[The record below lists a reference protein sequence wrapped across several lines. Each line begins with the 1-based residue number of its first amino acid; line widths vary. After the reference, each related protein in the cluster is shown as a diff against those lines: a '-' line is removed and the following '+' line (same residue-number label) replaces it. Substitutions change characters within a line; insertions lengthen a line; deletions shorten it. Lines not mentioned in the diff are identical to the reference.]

1 MGILVSIDN
10 GGTLTDAC
18 AVVGSDI
25 FHTKTL
31 TTPYDLTECFIEVL
45 KSLSEKIYG
54 EPQIHKLLN
63 EADYIRYST
72 TQGTNAVV
80 ERKGP
85 RLGLIHSGKTAPSR
99 LNGGGEETELF
110 TVLVGDRAQAINT
123 KLSDDKLTIEVVEA
137 VNSLVAQGANRL
149 VLSLSGVDIEGQERR
164 VRNLM
169 LRQFPGHLLGAVPI
183 LLSHEL
189 VDVYPGDEK
198 RRTWTAI
205 LNSFLHPEMERFLY
219 NAEGALR
226 SYRTRN
232 PLLIFRNDG
241 NSTRVAKTVA
251 LKTYSSGPR
260 GGLEGGQALAKHYG
274 FSSAITMDIGGTTT
288 DIGIIDG
295 KEIRETRH
303 GDVEGITVSL
313 PLSHIFS
320 IGAGGSSVFR
330 VEKGKITVGPDSV
343 GAAPGPACFGRGGT
357 EATIT
362 DAYLLAG
369 LFDPKT
375 FSGGDLSLDEERAR
389 KAVQKNIA
397 EPLGVDIEGAI
408 QAMQQAYHQK
418 IAENIGE
425 HGKVGKGAILLAFG
439 GAGPLSACG
448 VADIANI
455 NSILVPSRAAVFSA
469 FGIGFSDIAHSYE
482 NRLRK
487 TTEVALKETLEIMT
501 RRARRDMFAE
511 GFDLRDCK
519 ISRAVTYEKGGKETT
534 VALGKRAVLPKG
546 LKGATDVRIGM
557 EVVRPIAHFP
567 LKKTGKL
574 PNRKTK
580 PGGKRR
586 GLQAGGSFAEH
597 PLYRLEDLKP
607 GDTGVGPALIEESY
621 FTCRVLDGWS
631 FKINENTD
639 IIMNRDGKG

>member
-1 MGILVSIDN
+1 MGILVSVDN

-18 AVVGSDI
+18 AVVGSSVY
-25 FHTKTL
+25 HAKTL

-45 KSLSEKIYG
+45 TSLSEKIYG
-54 EPQIHKLLN
+54 EPQIQKLLN
-63 EADYIRYST
+63 ETDYIRYST

-85 RLGLIHSGKTAPSR
+85 RLGLIHSGKTGPAQLKKS
-99 LNGGGEETELF
+99 GEEKELF
-110 TVLVGDRAQAINT
+110 EALVADRALAINT
-123 KLSDDKLTIEVVEA
+123 KLGDDKLGTQVVEA
-137 VNSLVAQGANRL
+137 VNTLVAQGANRL
-149 VLSLSGVDIEGQERR
+149 VLSLNGDDLEAQERR

-169 LRQFPGHLLGAVPI
+169 LRQFPSHLLGAVPI

-198 RRTWTAI
+198 RRTWSAI

-226 SYRTRN
+226 KYRTRN

-260 GGLEGGQALAKHYG
+260 GGLEGAQALAKHYG
-274 FSSAITMDIGGTTT
+274 FSSAVTMDIGGTTT
-288 DIGIIDG
+288 DIGVIEG
-295 KEIRETRH
+295 KKIRETRH
-303 GDVEGITVSL
+303 GDVEGITVSF
-313 PLSHIFS
+313 PLSQIFS

-330 VEKGKITVGPDSV
+330 VKKGKVLVGPDSV

-375 FSGGDLSLDEERAR
+375 YSGGELNLDVERAR
-389 KAVQKNIA
+389 NAVQKKIA
-397 EPLGVDIEGAI
+397 EPLGLDLDDAI

-418 IAENIGE
+418 IAENIRD
-425 HGKVGKGAILLAFG
+425 HGKVGKGATLLAYG

-448 VADIANI
+448 IAEI
-455 NSILVPSRAAVFSA
+455 AGLSKIIVPSRAAVFSS

-482 NRLRK
+482 TRLAK
-487 TTEVALKETLEIMT
+487 VTDALLKETVENLT
-501 RRARRDMFAE
+501 TRARRDMFAE
-511 GFDLRDCK
+511 GFDLGDCK
-519 ISRAVTYEKGGKETT
+519 ISSVLTFEKGGKERT
-534 VALGKRAVLPKG
+534 VAVGRRGAMPAG
-546 LKGATDVRIGM
+546 AKGAKNARLGM
-557 EVVRPIAHFP
+557 EIVRPIAHFP
-567 LKKTGKL
+567 LKKAGKL

-580 PGGKRR
+580 AAGKRMD
-586 GLQAGGSFAEH
+586 L
-597 PLYRLEDLKP
+597 PLYRLENLKP
-607 GDTGVGPALIEESY
+607 GDNGTGPALIEEAY
-621 FTCRVLDGWS
+621 FTCRVLDGWA
-631 FKINENTD
+631 FKINHDND
-639 IIMNRDGKG
+639 IILELTGKGRT